1 VIRCLA
7 LLFLLAGQAEA
18 GAWPRAEG
26 ETFLSFSVEADP
38 AARVPDGY
46 AALYAERG
54 LAGGLTAGLDIGG
67 DRAEMNKALFFLRWP
82 LARDRPEA
90 KIALEMG
97 LGYAGDGLAL
107 RPGLAWGRGIE
118 WGGMPGWLSLE
129 THALLFDD
137 LDGLWKADL
146 TLGLK
151 PRPRNK
157 IMLQFQAAL
166 PSDSSPYVKLAP
178 AWVRQIRD
186 GRHIEIG
193 VTAGIWRSDD
203 LRLKLG
209 LWHRF

>member
-1 VIRCLA
+1 MIRCVA
-7 LLFLLAGQAEA
+7 LLILLAGQAEA

-38 AARVPDGY
+38 TDTGDGF

-67 DRAEMNKALFFLRWP
+67 HQTDMTKAVVFLRWP
-82 LARDRPEA
+82 VGRDDARS
-90 KIALEMG
+90 KTALEMG
-97 LGYAGDGLAL
+97 LGHAGDGFAL
-107 RPGLAWGRGIE
+107 RPGLSWGRGID
-118 WGGMPGWLSLE
+118 WGKTPGWLSVE
-129 THALLFDD
+129 TQAVLFEDFNS
-137 LDGLWKADL
+137 LWKADL

-157 IMLQFQAAL
+157 IMLQLQAAL
-166 PSDSSPYVKLAP
+166 PSDRSAYLKLAP
-178 AWVRQIRD
+178 AWVHEIGD
-186 GRHIEIG
+186 GRHVEIG
-193 VTAGIWRSDD
+193 VTAGIWESED